1 MTGRIYIAVFESPPL
16 HILYVE
22 DDPTLRALFAEF
34 LAAAPSLEIAA
45 TADTSIEAITLVRNE
60 TIDVALL
67 DLALGP
73 NSING
78 VELGLR
84 LRGINPHLGIVI
96 ISQHLVSKL
105 VTSLPKHERHAW
117 SYIQKRG
124 DLKIDEVE
132 RVIRATAEGKV
143 IIDPSAY
150 GERALDRSV
159 LTQLSPR
166 QRDVLAL
173 LATGRDAIGIAED
186 LNVAHATVRRDLS
199 NAYRV
204 LVPNH
209 GPGYDPRT
217 SALLEYL
224 RATRPYDFDDSL
236 DD

>member
-1 MTGRIYIAVFESPPL
+1 MLDSLPL
-16 HILYVE
+16 HVLYVE
-22 DDPTLRALFAEF
+22 DDPTLRTLFAEF
-34 LAAAPSLEIAA
+34 LAAAPSLDIAA
-45 TADTSIEAITLVRNE
+45 TAATADEAITIVRNE

-78 VELGLR
+78 LELGLR
-84 LRGINPHLGIVI
+84 LRGINPHIGIVI
-96 ISQHLVSKL
+96 ISQHLVPKL
-105 VTSLPKHERHAW
+105 VTSLPEQERHAW

-209 GPGYDPRT
+209 GPGYDART